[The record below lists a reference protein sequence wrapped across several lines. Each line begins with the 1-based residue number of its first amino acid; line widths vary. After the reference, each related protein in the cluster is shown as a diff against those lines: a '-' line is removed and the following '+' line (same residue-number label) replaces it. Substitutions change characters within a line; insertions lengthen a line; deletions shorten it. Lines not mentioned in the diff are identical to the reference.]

1 MNMTQRTFLLAERE
15 AIKRMLAETPVTAI
29 LTRMSD
35 EARLREIEVELA
47 ALSESERPPARARL
61 TFNGLPVIGSHG
73 IFADFGMKAVSSFT
87 DAVATVAASL
97 SAPLEGVVKAP
108 LPRHSRESGNPSG
121 RGDRGEMDALM
132 DSRFRGNDDRIGFAT
147 PSLAATGPI
156 PNRDQ
161 NQLLITNTAVG
172 SFGFEL
178 EEYRAQERP
187 DDESAVAVAL
197 ERTQS
202 LLQATLGQDDELADI
217 ASETD
222 PRALDK
228 VRSFLRVLADNGAI
242 CTLQYSDKAMRFTDP
257 GQVRRSLARL
267 AADNLRESQQTLEGE
282 FVGVL
287 PVARSFEF
295 KLAGNEEIVRGKI
308 SPNVGDV
315 ETLNDHLYQ
324 RVRVEA
330 MRTQVGNGRPRFLL
344 TRMPQWAADTAP
356 TGG

>member
-1 MNMTQRTFLLAERE
+1 MSITQRHFLLAERT
-15 AIKRMLAETPVTAI
+15 AVRRMLADTPATAI

-35 EARLREIEVELA
+35 EARLREIEAELA
-47 ALSESERPPARARL
+47 ALPADERAPARARL

-97 SAPLEGVVKAP
+97 SAPL
-108 LPRHSRESGNPSG
+108 
-121 RGDRGEMDALM
+121 
-132 DSRFRGNDDRIGFAT
+132 
-147 PSLAATGPI
+147 AAMGPI

-178 EEYRAQERP
+178 EEYREQKLL

-222 PRALDK
+222 PRALEK
-228 VRSFLRVLADNGAI
+228 VRGFLRVLADAEAI
-242 CTLQYSDKAMRFTDP
+242 CTLQYGDKAMRFADP
-257 GQVRRSLARL
+257 GQVRRSLDRL
-267 AADNLRESQQTLEGE
+267 AADNLRESQETLEGE

-295 KLAGNEEIVRGKI
+295 KLAGSDEIVRGKI
-308 SPNVGDV
+308 SPQVGDV
-315 ETLNDHLYQ
+315 ETLNDHLHQ
-324 RVRVEA
+324 RVRVEV

-344 TRMPQWAADTAP
+344 TQLPQWATDTVPA
-356 TGG
+356 GG